1 MLNKLVLSVNL
12 QNLQCHLDSLET
24 GLALCGIEFIARLSI
39 DIRFTA

>member
-1 MLNKLVLSVNL
+1 MLNKLVWSVNL
-12 QNLQCHLDSLET
+12 QSLHSLDT